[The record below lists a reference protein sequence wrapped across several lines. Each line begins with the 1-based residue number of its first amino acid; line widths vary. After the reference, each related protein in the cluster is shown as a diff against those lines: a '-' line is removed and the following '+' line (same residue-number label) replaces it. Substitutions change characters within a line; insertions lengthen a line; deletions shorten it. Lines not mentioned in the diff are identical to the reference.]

1 MAEIK
6 STMEMVMA
14 RAARMCEEAAGGDEN
29 NEEARRAGMKAG
41 GEFVAGGAVDVSA
54 LMGKYQGQA
63 AEACRQGVI
72 SSFMRNINL
81 PRHEE
86 DGGTPAWEGALSG
99 IMALGGQDDRAE
111 LGAITSEIRNI
122 LARYLDH
129 KKQLRRQLEENFAL
143 QTEQLQQNLARQT
156 GMQMNITPAQHPEFQ
171 KEWQKV
177 MEQMNDQY
185 LNALEQ
191 YKDAIYKILAVD
203 R

>member
-14 RAARMCEEAAGGDEN
+14 RAARMCEEAVDGDD

-41 GEFVAGGAVDVSA
+41 GEFVDGGAVDLAA
-54 LMGKYQGQA
+54 LMSTYQGA
-63 AEACRQGVI
+63 AEEAFRQGLI

-86 DGGTPAWEGALSG
+86 DSTPAWEGALSG
-99 IMALGGQDDRAE
+99 LMALSSQETRAE
-111 LGAITSEIRNI
+111 LGGLTGEIRNI
-122 LARYLDH
+122 LARYQDH
-129 KKQLRRQLEENFAL
+129 KKQLRQQLEDNFAM
-143 QTEQLQQNLARQT
+143 QTAQLQQNLAQQT
-156 GMQMNITPAQHPEFQ
+156 GMQMKISPAQHPEFQ

-177 MEQMNDQY
+177 MDQLNDQY

-191 YKDAIYKILAVD
+191 YKDAVYKLLGVD
-203 R
+203 K

>member
-14 RAARMCEEAAGGDEN
+14 RAARMCAEAADGDD
-29 NEEARRAGMKAG
+29 NEDARRAGMRAG
-41 GEFVAGGAVDVSA
+41 GEFIAGKAVDLNA
-54 LMGKYQGQA
+54 LMDKYQGPA
-63 AEACRQGVI
+63 GEAFRQGLA

-81 PRHEE
+81 PRHAEE
-86 DGGTPAWEGALSG
+86 DGIPAWEGALSG
-99 IMALGGQDDRAE
+99 IMTLAAPESRAE
-111 LGAITSEIRNI
+111 LGGITGEIRNI

-129 KKQLRRQLEENFAL
+129 KKQLRQQLEDNFAM
-143 QTEQLQQNLARQT
+143 QTAQLQQNLAQQT
-156 GMQMNITPAQHPEFQ
+156 GMQMNISPAQHPEFQ

-191 YKDAIYKILAVD
+191 YKDAIYKILAINK
-203 R
+203 

>member
-14 RAARMCEEAAGGDEN
+14 RAARMCEEAADGDD

-41 GEFVAGGAVDVSA
+41 GEFVAGGAVDLAA
-54 LMGKYQGQA
+54 LLGTYQGA
-63 AEACRQGVI
+63 AGEAFRQGLT

-86 DGGTPAWEGALSG
+86 DGSTPAWEGALSG
-99 IMALGGQDDRAE
+99 IMALTTQDTKAE
-111 LGAITSEIRNI
+111 LGGITGEVRNI
-122 LARYLDH
+122 LARYQDH
-129 KKQLRRQLEENFAL
+129 KKQLHQQLEDNFAL
-143 QTEQLQQNLARQT
+143 QAAQLQQNLAQQT
-156 GMQMNITPAQHPEFQ
+156 GMQMKISPAQHPEFQ

-177 MEQMNDQY
+177 MEQLNDQY

-191 YKDAIYKILAVD
+191 YKDAIYKLLGVD
-203 R
+203 K

>member
-14 RAARMCEEAAGGDEN
+14 RAARMCEEAAEGDN
-29 NEEARRAGMKAG
+29 NEDARRAGMRAG
-41 GEFVAGGAVDVSA
+41 AEFVAGKAVDLTA
-54 LMGKYQGQA
+54 LMGRYQAPAG
-63 AEACRQGVI
+63 EAFRQGLT

-86 DGGTPAWEGALSG
+86 EDGTPAWEGALSG
-99 IMALGGQDDRAE
+99 IMALSGQETKAE
-111 LGAITSEIRNI
+111 LGGITGEIRNI

-129 KKQLRRQLEENFAL
+129 KKQLRQQLEENFAM
-143 QTEQLQQNLARQT
+143 QTAQLQQNLAQQT

-185 LNALEQ
+185 LSALEQ
-191 YKDAIYKILAVD
+191 YKDAIYKILTVD

>member
-14 RAARMCEEAAGGDEN
+14 RAARMCEGAADGDD
-29 NEEARRAGMKAG
+29 NEEAQRAGMKAG
-41 GEFVAGGAVDVSA
+41 GEFVAGGAVDLAA
-54 LMGKYQGQA
+54 LMSTYQGAA
-63 AEACRQGVI
+63 AEAFRQGLI

-81 PRHEE
+81 PRHE
-86 DGGTPAWEGALSG
+86 DDGTPAWEGALSG
-99 IMALGGQDDRAE
+99 IIALAQDTRTELGG
-111 LGAITSEIRNI
+111 ITGEIRNI
-122 LARYLDH
+122 LARYQDH
-129 KKQLRRQLEENFAL
+129 KKQLRQQLEDNFAA
-143 QTEQLQQNLARQT
+143 QTSQLQQNLAQQT
-156 GMQMNITPAQHPEFQ
+156 GMQMNISPAQHPEFQ

>member
-14 RAARMCEEAAGGDEN
+14 RAARMCEEAAGGDDN

-41 GEFVAGGAVDVSA
+41 GEFVASRAVDLSA
-54 LMGKYQGQA
+54 MLGKYQGPA
-63 AEACRQGVI
+63 AEAFRQGLT

-81 PRHEE
+81 PRHE
-86 DGGTPAWEGALSG
+86 DDGTPAWEGALSG
-99 IMALGGQDDRAE
+99 IMALASRDTRAE
-111 LGAITSEIRNI
+111 LGGITGEIRNI
-122 LARYLDH
+122 LARYQDH
-129 KKQLRRQLEENFAL
+129 KKQLRQQLEENFAL
-143 QTEQLQQNLARQT
+143 QTAQLQQNLAQQT
-156 GMQMNITPAQHPEFQ
+156 GMQMKISPAQHPEFQ